1 MIHFPITAHA
11 HVRLTQTGMSAHCV
25 EQQVHDRCRDLVMT
39 DRSVD
44 RVLQGDKPG
53 ELIDDLL
60 SRVATGE
67 PVVLDDQVQTRSLSP
82 LPGRRC
88 RCPCLSV
95 IVLFPGR
102 ETRSKLTDSAA
113 MTSGKDAMKTGV
125 GNPRRLC
132 RQ

>member
-1 MIHFPITAHA
+1 
-11 HVRLTQTGMSAHCV
+11 
-25 EQQVHDRCRDLVMT
+25 
-39 DRSVD
+39 
-44 RVLQGDKPG
+44 
-53 ELIDDLL
+53 
-60 SRVATGE
+60 
-67 PVVLDDQVQTRSLSP
+67 
-82 LPGRRC
+82 
-88 RCPCLSV
+88 V